1 MSTER
6 WLLSTLIAIHL
17 VAISAASLPDPRELG
32 LGITAAAVPPVDAGG
47 RIATPT
53 LNAVVAVLSPW
64 EAQAY
69 GVTESIRAW
78 TRIYI
83 QAGLRQKWN
92 MFANPI
98 TADQYVRVAH
108 YVRSSRQ
115 PGRVRVFRELVLP
128 GQPEDRLRLVHMFR
142 DKAILNALETLRV
155 NRLEHPGA
163 ERFIDLDPIAAF
175 FSTRFRA
182 AYLTPDETITR
193 TEIWFGLAPMPATGD
208 RLSDPQLQER
218 WALLQRYRDG
228 AVDGPAPG
236 TPPEPGVLQGESD
249 IVWRLEYV
257 QNR

>member
-1 MSTER
+1 VSRER
-6 WLLSTLIAIHL
+6 WLLSTLIAFHL
-17 VAISAASLPDPRELG
+17 VAISAASLPDPRELS
-32 LGITAAAVPPVDAGG
+32 LGITGAAVPPVDPSD
-47 RIATPT
+47 RITPPT
-53 LNAVVAVLSPW
+53 LNAVVAALGRW

-69 GVTESIRAW
+69 RLTEWIRSL

-83 QAGLRQKWN
+83 QAGLRQKWI

-98 TADQYVRVAH
+98 AADQYVRVAH

-115 PGRVRVFRELVLP
+115 PGRGRVFRELVLP

-155 NRLEHPGA
+155 NRQETPGA
-163 ERFIDLDPIAAF
+163 ERFVDLDPIAAF

-193 TEIWFGLAPMPATGD
+193 TEIWVGLAPMPANGN
-208 RLSDPQLQER
+208 RLTDSQLQER

-228 AVDGPAPG
+228 PVGAPEPD